1 MNSDPQL
8 QAATK
13 TLPVSAILFGILAG
27 VVGVAVGLF
36 AEQHMRGGNHAG
48 RAEAALQRV
57 MLPEGR
63 LQRGKA
69 FVVGQPIAHL
79 SRLHAFFVEEA
90 PGISLQ
96 QILLQGDDPVAAVG
110 KVARALAAF
119 HQGDVPTGRSH
130 SYEHEISDLKQV
142 RALLESI
149 CPQLSA
155 DVRGIISA
163 VAMGLAEVP
172 PAPTHRDLKA
182 EHIFLD
188 GDRVSFIALNAFA
201 GADPVLDSAEVLA
214 HLAAMPSLSLLPRSR
229 ARRAAQAFA
238 KEYFAQVPKSW
249 RSRSA
254 FHTNNSLNLLPVR
267 LLATRKAESIESP
280 LSPGCM
286 LNATK
291 RHRP

>member
-1 MNSDPQL
+1 
-8 QAATK
+8 
-13 TLPVSAILFGILAG
+13 
-27 VVGVAVGLF
+27 
-36 AEQHMRGGNHAG
+36 
-48 RAEAALQRV
+48 
-57 MLPEGR
+57 
-63 LQRGKA
+63 
-69 FVVGQPIAHL
+69 L

-188 GDRVSFIALNAFA
+188 GDRVSFIALDSFA

-229 ARRAAQAFA
+229 ARMAAQTFA

-249 RSRSA
+249 RSRLP
-254 FHTNNSLNLLPVR
+254 FHYAGANLHLAASIFRSQVPGWRDKVTALVGEARASLTGKVWWGKSFFAVMPNTITLKLGTCPVSHG
-267 LLATRKAESIESP
+267 A
-280 LSPGCM
+280 
-286 LNATK
+286 
-291 RHRP
+291 RHQSQG